1 MSTDHDVDSGAASP
15 STGSAPGSGTGF
27 GARIGRVFSFDTS
40 VYEEVAAAPATP
52 QAVIVIAVA
61 AMLSGSLTTLFLFI
75 FVVPGALFFVAVHAF
90 LVMMITRLFGGRAA
104 SFVEWYRA
112 IGFAQAPLAIGLVPL
127 VGWVV
132 APLYCAAA
140 QVAAISRVA
149 RISAGFAI
157 LALLLAWLPFFL
169 LGGLRLLL
177 GVATILGILGAA
189 SMAA

>member
-40 VYEEVAAAPATP
+40 VYEEVAAAP

-169 LGGLRLLL
+169 LGGLLLLL